1 MEEESSRVRDVMSE
15 VEVRRTQLLAL
26 EMEEG
31 AMSQG
36 MQAVSRS

>member
-15 VEVRRTQLLAL
+15 AEGKRTELLPL
-26 EMEEG
+26 KMEEG
-31 AMSQG
+31 AMSQR